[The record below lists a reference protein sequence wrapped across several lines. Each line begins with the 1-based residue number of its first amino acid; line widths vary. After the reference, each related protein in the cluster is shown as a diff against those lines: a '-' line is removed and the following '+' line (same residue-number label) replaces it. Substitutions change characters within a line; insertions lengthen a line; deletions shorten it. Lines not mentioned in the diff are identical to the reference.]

1 MTKQI
6 LKLAIRTI
14 PRMGLVTILFL
25 FLGIYLIFPTARLY
39 ADMKQGNAVP
49 CEFLA
54 STESAFDEAALW
66 DLPGVRAITPILHF
80 NATLSTG
87 KASCTL
93 TVEAV
98 RSSSM
103 NAVQISG
110 GVFSEEGNMPVL
122 VLNTSAIKAFRDE
135 AGRKTDSL
143 DLDGSFVLSAD
154 RELPA
159 KVCGVCEDEKSEP
172 MAYMSYSTAHALL
185 GASVQHGVTMR
196 FTLDNAGSEPSV
208 VSKLQELGFAAEV
221 DETRAIQWAALQEQ
235 LKSSILLCLGI
246 LTSASVLLHQ
256 SWKLEIVQYA
266 ESYQS
271 MEMTGIGKTD
281 IIFAFFLRFL
291 VLSSISFLLAAAIQ
305 HLSI

>member
-1 MTKQI
+1 MTKYI
-6 LKLAIRTI
+6 IKLAFRTI

-93 TVEAV
+93 AVEAV

-110 GVFSEEGNMPVL
+110 SVFSEEGNMPVL

>member
-1 MTKQI
+1 
-6 LKLAIRTI
+6 
-14 PRMGLVTILFL
+14 
-25 FLGIYLIFPTARLY
+25 
-39 ADMKQGNAVP
+39 
-49 CEFLA
+49 
-54 STESAFDEAALW
+54 
-66 DLPGVRAITPILHF
+66 
-80 NATLSTG
+80 
-87 KASCTL
+87 
-93 TVEAV
+93 
-98 RSSSM
+98 
-103 NAVQISG
+103 
-110 GVFSEEGNMPVL
+110 MPVL